1 MIKIEKGKA
10 PEFLSSEKVEI
21 ARERMRTFYASNR
34 EQKRYLFPFNKEID
48 IKLKE
53 DLHKIFYGKCGYC
66 ETIIES
72 PEKGVIDRYRPH
84 NGVRDKD
91 GYNQDLYW
99 WLTFEW
105 DNLIYSCKECNQ
117 YKANYFPI
125 QGVRALKVKDN
136 LDQEKRLLLNPCV
149 DDPQEHF
156 YYNHDGHIQ
165 IKTREG
171 EQTVD
176 LLRLNDRTDL
186 IEGRKKARKEII
198 LNSATLL

>member
-117 YKANYFPI
+117 YKLFPYSGCPSI
-125 QGVRALKVKDN
+125 KS
-136 LDQEKRLLLNPCV
+136 KR
-149 DDPQEHF
+149 
-156 YYNHDGHIQ
+156 
-165 IKTREG
+165 
-171 EQTVD
+171 
-176 LLRLNDRTDL
+176 
-186 IEGRKKARKEII
+186 
-198 LNSATLL
+198 